1 MNNKK
6 IRKGTKTKKT
16 LVIVNV
22 LGSTGPIRLLVKEDD
37 SVASVVDSALKA
49 YAKEGRLPSLAG
61 SNNHFILYPSNYEAS
76 STHSCQG
83 EAIGRSGA
91 RSFVMCK
98 KQLNS
103 ATMTEGRSDVNNNI
117 MEKKSSRSLM
127 AWINRSFTSFKF

>member
-76 STHSCQG
+76 STHSW

>member
-76 STHSCQG
+76 SLNPG